1 MLLLYKAYL
10 SVRRVDPYL
19 TISDMIMAELLIK
32 IYFVYQIIIYGTVGT
47 TVSKVPNITSILDLL
62 LYSVLHFIGFS
73 QLKV

>member
-1 MLLLYKAYL
+1 MRMLM
-10 SVRRVDPYL
+10 

-62 LYSVLHFIGFS
+62 LYSVLHFIGLS

>member
-1 MLLLYKAYL
+1 MRMLM
-10 SVRRVDPYL
+10 

-47 TVSKVPNITSILDLL
+47 TVSKVPNITSIIDLL
-62 LYSVLHFIGFS
+62 LYSVLHFIGLS

>member
-62 LYSVLHFIGFS
+62 LYSVLHFIGLS

>member
-1 MLLLYKAYL
+1 MLM
-10 SVRRVDPYL
+10 

-47 TVSKVPNITSILDLL
+47 TVSKVPNITSIIDLL

>member
-1 MLLLYKAYL
+1 
-10 SVRRVDPYL
+10 
-19 TISDMIMAELLIK
+19 MIMAELLIK